1 MRKLCFEQG
10 TQLEVSNMTAENTAE
25 RNRWDHRLR
34 FEKFR
39 SALIGKDKSRQ
50 LESSLEAATEALAA
64 KEKEMEDSMAY
75 LENQFDAM
83 REKMQA
89 QVAVKDLELER
100 LRAGMSPREAAIASL
115 ANDLEEYHSPRSVQN
130 SNIRSP
136 GQARSGPRR

>member
-1 MRKLCFEQG
+1 
-10 TQLEVSNMTAENTAE
+10 
-25 RNRWDHRLR
+25 
-34 FEKFR
+34 
-39 SALIGKDKSRQ
+39 
-50 LESSLEAATEALAA
+50 
-64 KEKEMEDSMAY
+64 MAY